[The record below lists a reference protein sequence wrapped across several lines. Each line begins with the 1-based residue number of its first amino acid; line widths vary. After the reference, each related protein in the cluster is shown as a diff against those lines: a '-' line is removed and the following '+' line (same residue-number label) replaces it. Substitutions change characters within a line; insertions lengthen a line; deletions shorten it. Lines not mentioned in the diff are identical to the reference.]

1 MEEAEEEEE
10 DAGAKTRGKRSEKG
24 RGERG
29 HGRTFVKYT
38 SVLKFRLET
47 ERDGTRSLWKDKI
60 A

>member
-1 MEEAEEEEE
+1 M
-10 DAGAKTRGKRSEKG
+10 RGKRKIGE
-24 RGERG
+24 ERG
-29 HGRTFVKYT
+29 RERDRTFVKYT